1 MRIALARNPRIQAAR
16 ARATAA
22 AEAPAIEG
30 ALPDPRLML
39 GWYATSVE
47 TRVGPQELSLGISQ
61 MIPFPS
67 KLSAKRD
74 IASALAARA
83 RIAYE
88 RTVRDV
94 LVRLVHATHELAYL
108 DEAIEITAQLA
119 PLLERYV
126 ARAAQASPAR
136 DLFRAETQR
145 AELENDRVV
154 LAELRVVEQQ
164 RINSLLNL
172 PAATRIGRP
181 RTGETPPVTASFEQ
195 LLAIA
200 RRHNQELKEAGL
212 ARQVAALR
220 TTLARRQRLPDFTI
234 GYTRIFTDNLITN
247 PIGNGEDA
255 EIIQFG
261 LTLPLWPSK
270 NSARE
275 SQAKAAER
283 AAIRDE
289 QALRLDLRVS
299 VARAWQRAGSAR
311 RLDRLYRD
319 VLVPRAEQAAKTAED
334 LMTSGKGTL
343 AGSVETIA
351 VMHNFRLAHARARA
365 DYGQAVANL
374 EAALGRPLETERKKQ

>member
-1 MRIALARNPRIQAAR
+1 MRLALQRNPRIHAAR
-16 ARATAA
+16 ARAMAA
-22 AEAPAIEG
+22 AEVPRIDG

-47 TRVGPQELSLGISQ
+47 TRVGPQEFSIGISQ
-61 MIPFPS
+61 TIPFPS
-67 KLSAKRD
+67 KLSAKRE
-74 IASALAARA
+74 IASTLAVRA

-94 LVRLVHATHELAYL
+94 LVEVVRATHELAYI
-108 DEAIEITAQLA
+108 DEAIEITARLA

-154 LAELRVVEQQ
+154 LEELRVVEQQ
-164 RINSLLNL
+164 RLSSLLDL
-172 PAATRIGRP
+172 PTGTRFLPRP
-181 RTGETPPVTASFEQ
+181 GATPPVTADFAQ

-200 RRHNQELKEAGL
+200 ERHNQELKEAGL

-220 TTLARRQRLPDFTI
+220 TTLARRQRLPDLTI
-234 GYTRIFTDNLITN
+234 GYTRILTGNLITN

-255 EIIQFG
+255 DIIHFG

-275 SQAKAAER
+275 RQAKAAER
-283 AAIRDE
+283 AAIRDQ
-289 QALRLDLRVS
+289 QARRLDLRVS
-299 VARAWQRAGSAR
+299 VARAWQRVGSAR
-311 RLDRLYRD
+311 RLIRLYRD
-319 VLVPRAEQAAKTAED
+319 VLVPRAEQAARTAED

-351 VMHNFRLAHARARA
+351 IMHNFRLAHARARA
-365 DYGQAVANL
+365 DYGQAVADL
-374 EAALGRPLETERKKQ
+374 EATLGRPLETERKKQ